1 MSTPQWLLVDVLD
14 DGRPFVVAVGETP
27 KKRVALGSFLR
38 SDDRSSALSAVREV
52 RATNRMVAL
61 SSRGRSVV
69 AEPIAEDVSGV
80 VHGVWL
86 RVGYGSPDS
95 SCKPSAWAF
104 TWDLDTGRGR
114 RSAVVGG
121 GRSWSS
127 LGVDQNYSSAEG
139 LSKLDLGS
147 DKIGVLADVIEGMP
161 GRVLQPRGVERRPDS
176 DDRELQIIAR
186 FGFTGDSHSPHRG
199 VLRGISLDLGSAAIV
214 SAECSAN
221 VSVAEA
227 VARSMRRSGEY
238 RAVLDP
244 ETLVL
249 LHWDGEAP
257 ENILWQRFDLDA
269 GGAFVHPDD
278 AEMVRSTARGVEEPT
293 GSRGSSVRLRIRDG
307 VEYVEVTASMHT
319 VGLSDAV
326 TAILLVFNEHAVE
339 HAS

>member
-14 DGRPFVVAVGETP
+14 DGRPFVVAVGDIP
-27 KKRVALGSFLR
+27 KKRVPLASFLR

-52 RATNRMVAL
+52 RAMNRMVEL
-61 SSRGRSVV
+61 SSRGKSVV

-86 RVGYGSPDS
+86 RLGYGSPDS

-104 TWDLDTGRGR
+104 TWDLDTGSGR
-114 RSAVVGG
+114 RSAIVGG
-121 GRSWSS
+121 GQSWSS
-127 LGVDQNYSSAEG
+127 MGVDQNYSFAEG
-139 LSKLDLGS
+139 LSKLELGS
-147 DKIGVLADVIEGMP
+147 DKVGVLADVIEGMP
-161 GRVLQPRGVERRPDS
+161 GRVLQLRGVERRPDA

-186 FGFTGDSHSPHRG
+186 FGCTGGDHSPRRG
-199 VLRGISLDLGSAAIV
+199 VLRGISLDLGSAAML

-221 VSVAEA
+221 ASVAEA
-227 VARSMRRSGEY
+227 VARSMRRSGEH

-278 AEMVRSTARGVEEPT
+278 AEMVRSTARGMEEST

-307 VEYVEVTASMHT
+307 GGYVEMTASMHT

-326 TAILLVFNEHAVE
+326 TAILLVFDELAVE